1 LAFSCK
7 NVKHSVC
14 IPCILFQ
21 YLVSTNPEASD
32 CNSYCLLLCPSLD
45 SVPEM
50 VLVNPRR
57 VPTPLSADATFWTSW
72 FAPGQVVYTM
82 PQ

>member
-1 LAFSCK
+1 LSYK
-7 NVKHSVC
+7 NATPSVG

-21 YLVSTNPEASD
+21 YLVSTNSEASD
-32 CNSYCLLLCPSLD
+32 CNSHCLLLCPSLD
-45 SVPEM
+45 NVPEI
-50 VLVNPRR
+50 VLVSPRR
-57 VPTPLSADATFWTSW
+57 VPTLLSTDATFWTSW